1 MDYTPAKVRN
11 ASADFVNMLCIPSR
25 LPGFINSGT
34 ELVRVES
41 GREAYVFHGDIIY
54 DQPWCRACGMKMEV
68 HQHLHTRLRHLPFGP
83 YLTFILVD
91 RVQFR
96 CDCCSKTW
104 MPEIWRY

>member
-41 GREAYVFHGDIIY
+41 GREAYLKMPSKKDFDINSI
-54 DQPWCRACGMKMEV
+54 PR
-68 HQHLHTRLRHLPFGP
+68 
-83 YLTFILVD
+83 
-91 RVQFR
+91 
-96 CDCCSKTW
+96 
-104 MPEIWRY
+104 RYK

>member
-41 GREAYVFHGDIIY
+41 GREAYVCEYYGS
-54 DQPWCRACGMKMEV
+54 P
-68 HQHLHTRLRHLPFGP
+68 
-83 YLTFILVD
+83 
-91 RVQFR
+91 VQ
-96 CDCCSKTW
+96 SET
-104 MPEIWRY
+104 P